1 MHFFKCKIAWCKSAL
16 RVTQSLRLWLTL
28 TRCGPIE
35 HAHSQLGHRIS
46 HHQPLQDAASACRK
60 SDNNKSHQHT
70 LQGFKHYQQCISIH
84 RKLTQTP
91 FCLEILWVNT
101 ALRSPTCLCNKLT
114 LTPTW
119 KHDVSFLCYSLSCTE
134 LIATIAQLPYI
145 YCMEILRKSERKW
158 RHQQKNYF
166 LHVW

>member
-16 RVTQSLRLWLTL
+16 RTTQSLRLWLTL

-46 HHQPLQDAASACRK
+46 LLQDAASACRK

-91 FCLEILWVNT
+91 FCLELLWVNT
-101 ALRSPTCLCNKLT
+101 ALSSPTCLCNKLT

-134 LIATIAQLPYI
+134 LLPLHSYHTSTAWKYLENLRENEDTNKKTIS
-145 YCMEILRKSERKW
+145 CKSGSNLK
-158 RHQQKNYF
+158 
-166 LHVW
+166 